1 MTTGPRRVPLAE
13 VGDLITPGKPLPF
26 RVLDS
31 LGRLLL
37 AAGHVVQDARQLA
50 ALLERGACVE
60 YEDAVAVRRARAA
73 AAAGAGFTASVHKKT
88 WFERLD
94 GQVMAL
100 DALLRGLGRD
110 PGQAAQIEQFAA
122 EHAEL
127 VERHPDAALFLVV
140 RHDDKRPSQ
149 YSITHALHTAT
160 VLLLTA
166 RQLEWPPERTA
177 TAVKAALTMNC
188 AMTDFQ
194 SKLAEQRDPPTRKQ
208 IEQVRAH
215 PHASAQLLRDSG
227 VADAEWLAAV
237 EGHHERDGGSGYPSG
252 LALVDEMLH
261 ALRAADVFVA
271 KITPRALHPALPPQ
285 AAARQLFQ
293 EQQGGRVAG
302 ALIKALGI
310 YPPGDLVRLKNGEAA
325 VVVRRAAAGGG
336 GVVAAA
342 VLGAN
347 GKPVP
352 GMPKRDTGLP
362 EFAITGALADRS
374 GLPRILPEQVFGL
387 LDG

>member
-1 MTTGPRRVPLAE
+1 MTTSSRRVPLAE
-13 VGDLITPGKPLPF
+13 VGDLITPGRPLPF

-37 AAGHVVQDARQLA
+37 AAGHVVHDARQLA

-60 YEDAVAVRRARAA
+60 YEEAVAVRRARAA
-73 AAAGAGFTASVHKKT
+73 AGGTGFTASAHKKS

-110 PGQAAQIEQFAA
+110 PGQAAQIEHFAA
-122 EHAEL
+122 EHIEL
-127 VERHPDAALFLVV
+127 VERHPDAALFLAV

-149 YSITHALHTAT
+149 YSVTHALHTAT

-166 RQLEWPPERTA
+166 RQLDWPPERTA

-227 VADAEWLAAV
+227 VADADWLAAV
-237 EGHHERDGGSGYPSG
+237 EGHHERNGGGGYPRG
-252 LALVDEMLH
+252 LAQVDEMVH

-271 KITPRALHPALPPQ
+271 KITPRVLHPALPPQ
-285 AAARQLFQ
+285 TAARQLFQ
-293 EQQGGRVAG
+293 EAQGGQVAG

-325 VVVRRAAAGGG
+325 VVVRRAAAGGA
-336 GVVAAA
+336 VLVAAL
-342 VLGAN
+342 LGAN

-352 GMPKRDTGLP
+352 GTPKRDTGLP
-362 EFAITGALADRS
+362 EFAITGALADRT
-374 GLPRILPEQVFGL
+374 GLPRILPEQLFGV

>member
-1 MTTGPRRVPLAE
+1 MGSEPRRIPLAE
-13 VGDLITPGKPLPF
+13 VGDLLSPGQPLPF
-26 RVLDS
+26 RVLDG

-37 AAGHVVQDARQLA
+37 AAGHVVHDTRQLT

-60 YEDAVAVRRARAA
+60 YEEAAEVRRSRAA
-73 AAAGAGFTASVHKKT
+73 AAGTGLTPSVRNKT
-88 WFERLD
+88 WFERVD

-100 DALLRGLGRD
+100 DTLLRGLGRD
-110 PGQAAQIEQFAA
+110 AGQAAQIGQFAA
-122 EHAEL
+122 DHIEL
-127 VERHPDAALFLVV
+127 IERHPDAALFLAV
-140 RHDDKRPSQ
+140 RHDDNRPSQ
-149 YSITHALHTAT
+149 YSVTHALHTAT

-166 RQLEWPPERTA
+166 RQLEWRPERSA
-177 TAVKAALTMNC
+177 TAIRAALTMNC

-227 VADAEWLAAV
+227 VADADWLAAV
-237 EGHHERDGGSGYPSG
+237 EGHHERKGGSGYPNG
-252 LALVDEMLH
+252 LAQVDELVH
-261 ALRAADVFVA
+261 ALRAADVWVA

-285 AAARQLFQ
+285 TAARQLFQ
-293 EQQGGRVAG
+293 EEPGSRVAG

-325 VVVRRAAAGGG
+325 VVVQRAAAGKA
-336 GVVAAA
+336 VAAAA

-352 GMPKRDTGLP
+352 GAPKRDTGLP
-362 EFAITGALADRS
+362 EFAITGALTDRT
-374 GLPRILPEQVFGL
+374 GLPRIHPEQVFGL